1 MTILLVNNGFNTMR
15 SAFMT
20 IYVYQTFEIKQDS
33 FKEALEN
40 LGKLQKFRN
49 EQYDHKVEILS
60 PVTGQDHTYALLST
74 YDGLA
79 EMELQDKKM
88 FDDEEYIKLIGDF
101 FLKDIVQGSMRTQIV
116 RSINGKG

>member
-1 MTILLVNNGFNTMR
+1 MTIF
-15 SAFMT
+15 
-20 IYVYQTFEIKQDS
+20 VYQTFEIKQDS

-40 LGKLQKFRN
+40 LRKLQKFRN

-60 PVTGQDHTYALLST
+60 PVTGQDHTYALLTT

-79 EMELQDKKM
+79 EMELQDRKM
-88 FDDEEYIKLIGDF
+88 FDDEEYIKLVGDF
-101 FLKDIVQGSMRTQIV
+101 FLKNIVQGSMQTQIF

>member
-1 MTILLVNNGFNTMR
+1 
-15 SAFMT
+15 MT

-49 EQYDHKVEILS
+49 EQYDHTVEILS
-60 PVTGQDHTYALLST
+60 PVSGQDHTYALLSA

-79 EMELQDKKM
+79 EMEFQDKKM

-101 FLKDIVQGSMRTQIV
+101 FLKDIVQGSMRTQIL
-116 RSINGKG
+116 RSINRKG

>member
-1 MTILLVNNGFNTMR
+1 
-15 SAFMT
+15 MT

-49 EQYDHKVEILS
+49 EQYDHKVELLS

-101 FLKDIVQGSMRTQIV
+101 FLKDIVQGSMRTQIL